1 MVVIGHQTS
10 EKKPRFRQIAR
21 NVRRHASKAAGLC
34 SRKSFMA
41 FFTPSNRSLTRDDI
55 RVVNLRR
62 LAVPGLILVLGL
74 SLGSFA
80 GGVWVGSDLRPQ
92 ESVQL
97 DEPALADE
105 GRFAIA
111 RVGEVVGRLKSLE
124 SDLLALQQML
134 DQQRELHG
142 QLSALDPTLL
152 PVLAPERP
160 VGAGQGGVLLPPR
173 GCAGELSQDGETLTL
188 ADLRRSETSAR
199 CMRVLLDGLMQR
211 VAERNAALMAIPSR
225 RPVGEARLGSAF
237 GNRIDPFRKTLAFHS
252 GVDFAL
258 KSGSDVVAAAG
269 GRVRFAG
276 YRGAYGKLVEIDHR
290 NRLVTRYAHLSR
302 LDVRKGD
309 VVTPAQRIGAV
320 GSTGRS
326 TGPHLHFEVLH
337 KGRFVDPQ
345 RFLALGDLER
355 ASDGLAED

>member
-1 MVVIGHQTS
+1 
-10 EKKPRFRQIAR
+10 
-21 NVRRHASKAAGLC
+21 
-34 SRKSFMA
+34 MA
-41 FFTPSNRSLTRDDI
+41 FFTPTNRSLTRDDI

-62 LAVPGLILVLGL
+62 LALPALAIMLTV
-74 SLGSFA
+74 SLASFA
-80 GGVWVGSDLRPQ
+80 GGVWVAGDRHGQ
-92 ESVQL
+92 VEVAHL
-97 DEPALADE
+97 DDVSEGE

-124 SDLLALQQML
+124 SDLIALQQMM
-134 DQQRELHG
+134 DQQQVLHG

-152 PVLAPERP
+152 PVLVPDRP
-160 VGAGQGGVLLPPR
+160 ARVGSLGQGGALLPPR
-173 GCAGELSQDGETLTL
+173 GCSGELSADNERATL
-188 ADLRRSETSAR
+188 ADLQRSETSAR
-199 CMRVLLDGLMQR
+199 CMRVMLDGLMQR
-211 VAERNAALMAIPSR
+211 VAERNAALMAIPSK

-276 YRGAYGKLVEIDHR
+276 YRGAYGKLVEIDHG

-302 LDVRKGD
+302 LDVRQGD
-309 VVTPAQRIGAV
+309 LVTPAQRIGAV

-355 ASDGLAED
+355 ISDGMAED

>member
-1 MVVIGHQTS
+1 
-10 EKKPRFRQIAR
+10 
-21 NVRRHASKAAGLC
+21 
-34 SRKSFMA
+34 MA
-41 FFTPSNRSLTRDDI
+41 FFTPSSRSLTRDDI

-62 LAVPGLILVLGL
+62 LAVPGFALLLVL

-80 GGVWVGSDLRPQ
+80 GGVWLGSDLRTPHLATHQ
-92 ESVQL
+92 SDVPVE
-97 DEPALADE
+97 DED
-105 GRFAIA
+105 RFAIA
-111 RVGEVVGRLKSLE
+111 RVGEVVGRLKTLE
-124 SDLLALQQML
+124 SDLLALQQMM
-134 DQQRELHG
+134 DQQRVLHG

-152 PVLAPERP
+152 PVLVPARTD
-160 VGAGQGGVLLPPR
+160 GAGQGGALLPPR
-173 GCAGELSQDGETLTL
+173 GCSGELLVDAERLSL
-188 ADLRRSETSAR
+188 ADLQHSETSAR
-199 CMRVLLDGLMQR
+199 CMRVMLDGLMQQ

-237 GNRIDPFRKTLAFHS
+237 GNRVDPFRKKLAFHS

-258 KSGSDVVAAAG
+258 RSGSDVVAAAG

-276 YRGAYGKLVEIDHR
+276 YRGAYGKLVEIDHG

-302 LDVRKGD
+302 LDVRQGE
-309 VVTPAQRIGAV
+309 VVTPVQRIGAV

-355 ASDGLAED
+355 DSDGLAED

>member
-1 MVVIGHQTS
+1 M
-10 EKKPRFRQIAR
+10 P
-21 NVRRHASKAAGLC
+21 
-34 SRKSFMA
+34 
-41 FFTPSNRSLTRDDI
+41 FFTPSNRTLTRADI
-55 RVVNLRR
+55 RVVNLQR
-62 LAVPGLILVLGL
+62 LLAPGFALLLVL

-80 GGVWVGSDLRPQ
+80 GGVWVGNSQSAQSEIGAPDTP
-92 ESVQL
+92 
-97 DEPALADE
+97 DPAQDA
-105 GRFAIA
+105 RFAIS

-124 SDLLALQQML
+124 SDLIALQRL
-134 DQQRELHG
+134 VDEQRVLHG

-152 PVLAPERP
+152 PELAPQR
-160 VGAGQGGVLLPPR
+160 GAPSNALGGVLLPPR
-173 GCAGELSQDGETLTL
+173 GCAGELQLEGRGPIL
-188 ADLRRSETSAR
+188 ADLQRSETSAR
-199 CMRVLLDGLMQR
+199 CMRLMLDELMQR

-225 RPVGEARLGSAF
+225 RPVGEARLGSSF
-237 GNRIDPFRKTLAFHS
+237 GNRIDPFRKKLAFHS

-258 KSGSDVVAAAG
+258 KSGSEVVAAAG

-276 YRGAYGKLVEIDHR
+276 YRGAYGKLVEIDHG

-302 LDVRKGD
+302 LDVHKGEL
-309 VVTPAQRIGAV
+309 VTPAQRIGAV

-355 ASDGLAED
+355 VGDGLAED

>member
-1 MVVIGHQTS
+1 MM
-10 EKKPRFRQIAR
+10 
-21 NVRRHASKAAGLC
+21 
-34 SRKSFMA
+34 SF
-41 FFTPSNRSLTRDDI
+41 FSPSSRSLTRDTA
-55 RVVNLRR
+55 RVVSLRR
-62 LAVPGLILVLGL
+62 VLVPGLALLL
-74 SLGSFA
+74 SLNLGAFV
-80 GGVWVGSDLRPQ
+80 GGVWLGRDLGGRQ
-92 ESVQL
+92 VSASL
-97 DEPALADE
+97 DEPEPDGE

-124 SDLLALQQML
+124 SDVLALQQMMSEHRIL
-134 DQQRELHG
+134 SG

-152 PVLAPERP
+152 PSLVPAPRDS
-160 VGAGQGGVLLPPR
+160 AGQGGVLLAPQ
-173 GCAGELSQDGETLTL
+173 GCSGELLDGDSVSLD
-188 ADLRRSETSAR
+188 DLQHTVTSAR
-199 CMRVLLDGLMQR
+199 CIRLVLDEMMQR

-225 RPVGEARLGSAF
+225 RPVGEARLGSAY
-237 GNRIDPFRKTLAFHS
+237 GNRIDPFRKQLAFHS

-258 KSGSDVVAAAG
+258 RTGSDVLAAAG

-276 YRGAYGKLVEIDHR
+276 YRGAYGNLVEIDHG

-302 LDVRKGD
+302 LHVRAGD
-309 VVTPAQRIGAV
+309 VVTPEQRIGAV

-355 ASDGLAED
+355 VGDAQAED